1 MVPEGGH
8 EAALS
13 PLTRGKFWKK
23 ESPRLRRQN
32 RRMVAPMGT
41 TLHTFCGR
49 VQLTL
54 AAGLL
59 VACMA
64 NVALVWAFL

>member
-1 MVPEGGH
+1 
-8 EAALS
+8 
-13 PLTRGKFWKK
+13 
-23 ESPRLRRQN
+23 
-32 RRMVAPMGT
+32 MGT

-59 VACMA
+59 AACLA
-64 NVALVWAFL
+64 NAALVWAHL